1 MRQIK
6 LVTGFLGMIL
16 FEWAMEETSIE
27 NSSNDKKVLLAKYKD
42 LVKKYHQSYYLE
54 KRKLEKSNERYDRL
68 CNLFKQ
74 LWKTRN

>member
-16 FEWAMEETSIE
+16 FEWAMKETLIE
-27 NSSNDKKVLLAKYKD
+27 RSSNDEKVLLAEYKD
-42 LVKKYHQSYYLE
+42 LAKKYHQSYHLE
-54 KRKLEKSNERYDRL
+54 KSKLEKSNERYDRL

>member
-42 LVKKYHQSYYLE
+42 LAKKYHQSYHLE